1 MSETA
6 PENEGTDL
14 DPADLDDLGELGEGE
29 EADESAG
36 EDDYTPPDKD
46 TWAKLQRK
54 IQRQEE
60 RITRLTRGKAA
71 PVKGGTAADQ
81 ALLAQVNGG
90 KGPASDDEQDED
102 DQASRWRGIAVQNA
116 AAAEIK
122 AAGFSGSARDAV
134 VLARLMNT
142 SGLEPD
148 RDGNFDLEDEVDALK
163 ERFPQLFAEPGGNGR
178 RPAPRVR
185 TAPEGKTPPVDP
197 SRKMS
202 DALLRG
208 AGYR

>member
-6 PENEGTDL
+6 PENEGADL

-29 EADESAG
+29 EADESSG

-71 PVKGGTAADQ
+71 PAKSGTVVDQ
-81 ALLAQVNGG
+81 ALLGQLGQG
-90 KGPASDDEQDED
+90 KSDEADQGED
-102 DQASRWRGIAVQNA
+102 DQTSRWRGIAVQNA

-122 AAGFSGSARDAV
+122 AAGFSGSAKDAV
-134 VLARLMNT
+134 VLARLMDT

-163 ERFPQLFAEPGGNGR
+163 ERFPQLFAEPAGGR